1 MHRTIEKMIAD
12 HLSNNSFQYDP
23 VYDIHSRGYID
34 DLVQVLILHDLFKNA
49 EDAMSTSKSLAK
61 MVLSANVSIDS
72 IRKYLN
78 NNNIPNAFYELV
90 EAFYYSV
97 LRERVG
103 MVSFMKRLK
112 KELLI

>member
-1 MHRTIEKMIAD
+1 MIAE
-12 HLSNNSFQYDP
+12 HLSNNSFQHDP

-49 EDAMSTSKSLAK
+49 EDAMFTSKVLAK
-61 MVLSANVSIDS
+61 MVLTANVTIDS

-78 NNNIPNAFYELV
+78 YNNIPNAFYELV

-103 MVSFMKRLK
+103 MVSSMKRPK
-112 KELLI
+112 KEL